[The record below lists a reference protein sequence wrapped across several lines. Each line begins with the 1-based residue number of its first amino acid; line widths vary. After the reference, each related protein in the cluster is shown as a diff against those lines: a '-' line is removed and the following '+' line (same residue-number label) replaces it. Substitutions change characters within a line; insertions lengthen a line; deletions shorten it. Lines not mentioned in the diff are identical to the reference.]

1 MKHLKSIL
9 LIGGIVV
16 GGIGIAAMLVAF
28 SPEPPRET
36 PMAQAPLVYTTDV
49 AAQSGQLR
57 VTGTGTVQPT
67 REVSLSAEVA
77 GRLVSVSPSLVTG
90 GIVRAGQVLAT
101 IDRSDYENAVVIAE
115 AQVTQ
120 RRVEVAQ
127 AEEEVKL
134 AQAEWARLNTL
145 TGETSMPDSSDLG
158 RLAFREPQLQL
169 SIASLRSAEAQLADA
184 QARLARTQIKAP
196 FSGRIRSKLVDLGQ
210 YVAPGQAVASIYATD
225 EVEVVVPLSSR
236 EADQIEGL
244 WSRSGKRL
252 AATVTTPTNGA
263 QWDGYV
269 HRAEGAKDP
278 ATRQVNLVVRV
289 PRPYVS
295 RADRSPL
302 LVGSFAVVSM
312 PGTALERYFDVPRAA
327 LRDGTQVW
335 SVADGR
341 LAMHPV
347 TVVQEVEDR
356 VVLTAPN
363 LPDTFALVLSDLA
376 VVTDGMA
383 VRAATR

>member
-1 MKHLKSIL
+1 MMKHLTSIL

-16 GGIGIAAMLVAF
+16 GGIGIAALLVAF

-36 PMAQAPLVYTTDV
+36 PAAQAPLVYTTDV

-101 IDRSDYENAVVIAE
+101 IDPSDYENAVVIAE

-145 TGETSMPDSSDLG
+145 TGATSMPDSSDLG

-184 QARLARTQIKAP
+184 QARLERTQIKAP

-210 YVAPGQAVASIYATD
+210 YV
-225 EVEVVVPLSSR
+225 
-236 EADQIEGL
+236 
-244 WSRSGKRL
+244 
-252 AATVTTPTNGA
+252 
-263 QWDGYV
+263 
-269 HRAEGAKDP
+269 
-278 ATRQVNLVVRV
+278 
-289 PRPYVS
+289 
-295 RADRSPL
+295 
-302 LVGSFAVVSM
+302 
-312 PGTALERYFDVPRAA
+312 
-327 LRDGTQVW
+327 
-335 SVADGR
+335 
-341 LAMHPV
+341 
-347 TVVQEVEDR
+347 
-356 VVLTAPN
+356 
-363 LPDTFALVLSDLA
+363 
-376 VVTDGMA
+376 
-383 VRAATR
+383 

>member
-1 MKHLKSIL
+1 
-9 LIGGIVV
+9 
-16 GGIGIAAMLVAF
+16 
-28 SPEPPRET
+28 
-36 PMAQAPLVYTTDV
+36 
-49 AAQSGQLR
+49 
-57 VTGTGTVQPT
+57 
-67 REVSLSAEVA
+67 
-77 GRLVSVSPSLVTG
+77 
-90 GIVRAGQVLAT
+90 
-101 IDRSDYENAVVIAE
+101 
-115 AQVTQ
+115 
-120 RRVEVAQ
+120 
-127 AEEEVKL
+127 
-134 AQAEWARLNTL
+134 
-145 TGETSMPDSSDLG
+145 
-158 RLAFREPQLQL
+158 
-169 SIASLRSAEAQLADA
+169 
-184 QARLARTQIKAP
+184 
-196 FSGRIRSKLVDLGQ
+196 RIRSKLVDLGQ

-263 QWDGYV
+263 QWEGYV

-278 ATRQVNLVVRV
+278 STRQVNVVVRV
-289 PRPYVS
+289 PRPYAS
-295 RADRSPL
+295 SADRSPL
-302 LVGSFAVVSM
+302 LVGSFAAVSM
-312 PGTALERYFDVPRAA
+312 PGAELERCYDVPRAA

-356 VVLTAPN
+356 VILTAPD

-383 VRAATR
+383 VRTATR